1 VSSDNDEN
9 SWNRSHSP
17 QIEDPS
23 TRLLPKISAKIIVR
37 KNKKPVGTP
46 KSITVDVNDEYEEF
60 RAKLHNIIMT
70 KAELDFLDDYSIH
83 LLASWRTK
91 TSIQG
96 NKKPL
101 QAGDYVDF
109 NKEEDYEGVIM
120 DICGTHNASKI
131 GLDKNILCILALVN
145 IGASGEQENGS
156 TLLEVSTPTHQ
167 TVHPFISLTLA
178 IACLFIRRQKV
189 SMRNCSRL

>member
-9 SWNRSHSP
+9 SWNRS

-109 NKEEDYEGVIM
+109 NEEEDYEGVIM
-120 DICGTHNASKI
+120 DIRGTHNASKI
-131 GLDKNILCILALVN
+131 GLDKNVLCILALVN

-178 IACLFIRRQKV
+178 IACLFIR
-189 SMRNCSRL
+189 